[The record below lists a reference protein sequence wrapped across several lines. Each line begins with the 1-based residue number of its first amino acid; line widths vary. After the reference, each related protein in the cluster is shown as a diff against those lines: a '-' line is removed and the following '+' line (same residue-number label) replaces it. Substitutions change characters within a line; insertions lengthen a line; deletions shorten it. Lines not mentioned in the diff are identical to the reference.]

1 MVMLFFVMLFLIL
14 TLITIIANKMMPYAF
29 SEKVCSQIS
38 RPLLVFDVICIFGM
52 ALGYSIFR
60 DNEII
65 GMLLQVIS
73 IFFMTQVI
81 FSFFMIIFVIII
93 VLKIQTIIILIFG
106 EILPKSSA
114 KVDPEKTALK
124 FSGAVYFL
132 LKYAVVLYYP

>member
-1 MVMLFFVMLFLIL
+1 
-14 TLITIIANKMMPYAF
+14 MPYAF

-81 FSFFMIIFVIII
+81 FSFFMIIALAVRKLNRRLRGIPMDKSKRTLVKGAAAFPVVCVSLPPSFPRLLSLSCPISPFPCP
-93 VLKIQTIIILIFG
+93 VAAFCLLFG
-106 EILPKSSA
+106 
-114 KVDPEKTALK
+114 
-124 FSGAVYFL
+124 
-132 LKYAVVLYYP
+132 